1 MSQNINVKKNKKANN
16 GGKPM
21 DKSKIATIL
30 ISVLLAIP
38 AVAFLV
44 CYIVKP
50 AISLLLGAIEIA
62 LMILTMNI
70 AIKFNV
76 NKHNS
81 KTISIICIVFTV
93 LSAILVFK
101 WKFISYIF
109 AIPALVLSYK
119 AMKVD
124 SKNRLPLILT
134 AVSAIVI
141 ILGIILMIF
150 A

>member
-1 MSQNINVKKNKKANN
+1 MSQNIKENKKANN
-16 GGKPM
+16 SKSM
-21 DKSKIATIL
+21 SKSKLATIL
-30 ISVLLAIP
+30 ISILLAIP
-38 AVAFLV
+38 AIAFLV

-50 AISLLLGAIEIA
+50 AMSLLLGAIEIA

-81 KTISIICIVFTV
+81 KTISIICIVLTV
-93 LSAILVFK
+93 VSAILVFK

-109 AIPALVLSYK
+109 AIPALILSYK

-134 AVSAIVI
+134 ALSAIVI